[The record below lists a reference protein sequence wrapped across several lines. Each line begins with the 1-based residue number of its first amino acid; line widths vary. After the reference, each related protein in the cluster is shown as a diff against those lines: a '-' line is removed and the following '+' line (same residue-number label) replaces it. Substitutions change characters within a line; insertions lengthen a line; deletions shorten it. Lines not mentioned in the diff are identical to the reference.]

1 MLQPIKDE
9 QLLSLDRSPV
19 KTYYLVGKGRGIL
32 FWRTPEV
39 KIEERETGSVTSK
52 TEMLVF
58 SLLFTLFDA
67 VLNLV
72 YIWYFWAPTLTYP
85 SSASIFTCV
94 CRK

>member
-67 VLNLV
+67 VLKLV
-72 YIWYFWAPTLTYP
+72 YIWYFQLHL
-85 SSASIFTCV
+85 
-94 CRK
+94 